1 MTILYVQEQG
11 AVVGRDVEQIKVT
24 LPAKAA
30 GAPGQTV
37 NTQRVGQVLKKVA
50 VRELEQVVLY
60 GNVQVTAQAAS
71 LLLEHD
77 IDVVY
82 LSQMGKYRGRLGK
95 DGSKFARLRQA
106 QFQLSDDDKRQLAVA
121 KAIVQA
127 KLTNQANL
135 LQALAEKQAKAQ
147 AAPLNQAGRAIEQ
160 LRKDSTRARDAD
172 TLRGFEGKAA
182 VHYFGCFKLLLPA
195 AWNFKGRAYY
205 PAPDPFNALL
215 SFGYA
220 LLQKDLHAVTQ
231 LVGLD
236 PYIGCF
242 HALEY
247 GRPSLVLDL
256 MEEFRPLVV
265 DRTFLSLALTE
276 QLTPAAFTFTGRKER
291 PVELGE
297 KNLPSIIGAYE
308 QRLTQVVQHTAS
320 RTQQTLRRCFEL
332 QARIYARVMM
342 EAREAYEGLVG

>member
-1 MTILYVQEQG
+1 MTVLYVQEQG
-11 AVVGRDVEQIKVT
+11 AVVGREVEQIKVT

-30 GAPGQTV
+30 DKRAKAADKP
-37 NTQRVGQVLKKVA
+37 VGKVLKRVS

-60 GNVQVTAQAAS
+60 GNVQLTTQAAD
-71 LLLEHD
+71 LLLAHD
-77 IDVVY
+77 IDVVL
-82 LSQMGKYRGRLGK
+82 LSQTGKYRGRLGK
-95 DGSKFARLRQA
+95 DGSKFARLRHA
-106 QFQLSDDDKRQLAVA
+106 QLQLSNDPKRVLAVA
-121 KAIVQA
+121 KAIVAA
-127 KLTNQANL
+127 KLSNQANL
-135 LQALAEKQAKAQ
+135 LQQWAEQQGKAHANSLH
-147 AAPLNQAGRAIEQ
+147 AAQRAIEQ
-160 LRKDSTRARDAD
+160 LRKESVRARDAD

-182 VHYFGCFKLLLPA
+182 VYYFGCFKQLLAPA
-195 AWNFKGRAYY
+195 WKFGGRAYY
-205 PAPDPFNALL
+205 PPPDPFNALL

-220 LLQKDLHAVTQ
+220 LLQKDLHTVAQ

-265 DRTFLSLALTE
+265 DRTFLALALAG
-276 QLTPAAFTFTGRKER
+276 QLTPDAFTFTERKER

-297 KNLPSIIGAYE
+297 KNVPTVIQAYE
-308 QRLTQVVQHTAS
+308 ARIAQPVQHTAS

-332 QARIYARVMM
+332 QARIYARVVM
-342 EAREAYEGLVG
+342 EARGEYEGLVG